1 MKITIIGIILFIA
14 YLLIYK
20 TSNALEENHYT
31 LIKKIENVEIRKYK
45 ELIYA
50 TYTPKNIS
58 DRDNSFRN
66 VADFIFG
73 NNSKKKNCNDITCS
87 DQTT

>member
-1 MKITIIGIILFIA
+1 MHKKKIMKITIIGITLFIA

-50 TYTPKNIS
+50 TYTPKYI
-58 DRDNSFRN
+58 
-66 VADFIFG
+66 
-73 NNSKKKNCNDITCS
+73 
-87 DQTT
+87 